1 MKIEITA
8 VTRKAQGTGASRR
21 LRIAGRVPGILYG
34 GGKEATPI
42 DLDHNDIY
50 HKLRSETF
58 HASILN
64 MKLDGADQ
72 QVLLRDVQMHPFR
85 QLVGHVDFQRVSPDA
100 KIHMKVPLHFINDD
114 IAPGVKLSSGIV
126 SHVINEL
133 NIVCLPKDLP
143 EFIQVDLANLAAAHS
158 LHVKDLPLPSGVDIV
173 AKVKTENPVV
183 ATIII
188 PRAVKEEDEEA
199 TTAVAAADVPATAQP
214 AKVDD
219 KAAGAKKDDKAAPAK
234 KEDKKK

>member
-8 VTRKAQGTGASRR
+8 TTRKAQGTGASRR

-34 GGKEATPI
+34 GSQDATPI

-50 HKLRSETF
+50 HKLRSEAF
-58 HASILN
+58 HASILT

-72 QVLLRDVQMHPFR
+72 EVLLRDVQMHPFR
-85 QLVGHVDFQRVSPDA
+85 QLVGHVDFQRVSADV

-114 IAPGVKLSSGIV
+114 IAPGVKLSGGIA
-126 SHVINEL
+126 SHVANEL
-133 NIVCLPKDLP
+133 NIMCLPKDLP
-143 EFIQVDLANLAAAHS
+143 EFIQVDLANLAAGHS
-158 LHVKDLPLPSGVDIV
+158 LHAKDLPLPAGIELL
-173 AKVKTENPVV
+173 AKVKIENPVI

-188 PRAVKEEDEEA
+188 PRAVKEDEEA
-199 TTAVAAADVPATAQP
+199 TAIAAADVPATAQP
-214 AKVDD
+214 AKADD

-234 KEDKKK
+234 KDDKKK